1 MSRGRSLPVSGESI
15 CPYCGVGCRLE
26 IDGEVG
32 VVSSLRVRGVADA
45 PANLGR
51 LCAKGAL
58 LGETVSSPDRLTHP
72 MVRASRHEPFRPV
85 TWDAAIG
92 RVAAK
97 FRELIARHGP
107 DSVAFYGSG
116 QLDTEAAY
124 LACKLFKGHLHTNN
138 T

>member
-1 MSRGRSLPVSGESI
+1 MSYRGASLPVRGETI

-32 VVSSLRVRGVADA
+32 VLSSALRIRGVADA

-58 LGETVSSPDRLTHP
+58 LGETICSPDRLTLP
-72 MVRASRHEPFRPV
+72 MGRSSRHEPFRPAH
-85 TWDAAIG
+85 WDAAIK
-92 RVAAK
+92 RVTTT
-97 FRELIARHGP
+97 FRELIDRHGP

-116 QLDTEAAY
+116 QLDTE
-124 LACKLFKGHLHTNN
+124 
-138 T
+138 

>member
-1 MSRGRSLPVSGESI
+1 MSNRGLSLTVSGETI
-15 CPYCGVGCRLE
+15 CPYCGVGCRLAM
-26 IDGEVG
+26 DGEAG
-32 VVSSLRVRGVADA
+32 VLSSELRVRGVADA

-58 LGETVSSPDRLTHP
+58 LGETISSPDRLTHP

-85 TWDAAIG
+85 NWDAAVG
-92 RVAAK
+92 RVAAA
-97 FRELIARHGP
+97 FQTLIARHGP

-124 LACKLFKGHLHTNN
+124 LA
-138 T
+138 